1 MREQACKVKV
11 PRQSFLLSRIRKTDK
26 LIDLVPNEVRIMFI
40 LPLVELY
47 VSVSARH
54 GTSASGEKWGG
65 AMAISTRPQDGR
77 ICVSLTSKDSTP
89 GEFMTSETPGLWL
102 GLRSFI
108 HNLSSA
114 QPGLAETGNKVIV
127 A

>member
-1 MREQACKVKV
+1 MKV
-11 PRQSFLLSRIRKTDK
+11 PHQSFLSRIRKTDK
-26 LIDLVPNEVRIMFI
+26 LIDLVPNEVYIMFI
-40 LPLVELY
+40 SPLVELHGY
-47 VSVSARH
+47 PLVIKVIYDLTRH
-54 GTSASGEKWGG
+54 GPSASGEKWGG
-65 AMAISTRPQDGR
+65 VLAISTRPQDGR